1 MASSAGTAREVRR
14 VINPCVRRTIAG
26 LGLNDLGLG
35 LDGLSLNFIHGLN
48 FIAN

>member
-1 MASSAGTAREVRR
+1 MDQ
-14 VINPCVRRTIAG
+14 IAWHRFLVSIVEIGLNGLDGLG